1 MNPTEHKPVS
11 PSQNRREIP
20 SWQLPAGVSRGAWDY
35 AHLPSIATQY
45 DAFHADHPLLALDQT
60 LIGQVADEV
69 RNKRT
74 DIAKEPPVVIDLG
87 CGTGRS
93 IFPLAQ
99 SGWKAMGVDL
109 SQHMLDEAARKADSL
124 RLGDQISWLQSNIVE
139 LDRLENNSADL
150 VLCMYSS
157 IGMIQGTKNRQ
168 QLFDHVRR
176 ILRPQGRFVVH
187 AHNRGTWLRI
197 PHGLRMTV
205 GGWWRARRDRNW
217 ELGDRIYPY
226 RGLPNMFL
234 HIFSQRELRRE
245 LKRSALHIKEMHLLN
260 VSSSQMLTR
269 RWLLPHLRAGG
280 FIAVCSREDARV
292 EQLH

>member
-1 MNPTEHKPVS
+1 MATPG
-11 PSQNRREIP
+11 RRF
-20 SWQLPAGVSRGAWDY
+20 AWLLGLR
-35 AHLPSIATQY
+35 APPSIATQY
-45 DAFHADHPLLALDQT
+45 DAFHADHPLLALDQA
-60 LIGQVADEV
+60 LIAQVAEEV

-93 IFPLAQ
+93 ILPLAQ
-99 SGWKAMGVDL
+99 NGWKAIGVDL

-176 ILRPQGRFVVH
+176 ILRH
-187 AHNRGTWLRI
+187 
-197 PHGLRMTV
+197 
-205 GGWWRARRDRNW
+205 
-217 ELGDRIYPY
+217 
-226 RGLPNMFL
+226 
-234 HIFSQRELRRE
+234 
-245 LKRSALHIKEMHLLN
+245 KED
-260 VSSSQMLTR
+260 SSSTR
-269 RWLLPHLRAGG
+269 TTAALG
-280 FIAVCSREDARV
+280 FEFLMACE
-292 EQLH
+292 

>member
-20 SWQLPAGVSRGAWDY
+20 SWQLPAGVSRGSWDY

-45 DAFHADHPLLALDQT
+45 DAFHADHPLLALDQA
-60 LIGQVADEV
+60 LIGQVAEEV

-93 IFPLAQ
+93 ILPLAQ
-99 SGWKAMGVDL
+99 SGWKAIGVDL

-292 EQLH
+292 EQIR